1 MDIKRLI
8 EGFLGQGASPGQSG
22 SGATGGAQIPSS
34 AQIKDMIGRGL
45 SGLPS
50 GASSGIGGMP
60 GGLAGGAAA
69 GGLIA
74 LLMGSKKARKMGGKA
89 LTYGGLAVVGG
100 LAYKAWSDYKAN
112 QQGGQLQG
120 GAPQGTLQQA
130 TPVSVPQLSAP
141 PAGSAFD
148 LASQRDAEGVDMRLT
163 LVRAMIS
170 AANADGHIDQNEHAQ
185 IQQQIQTME
194 LAGDEKAFL
203 FDQLNAP
210 SDPIA
215 IARLSG
221 GEEQSAE
228 IYLASALALDVDTP
242 EEQRYLERLADALR
256 LPSELRAELDRH
268 VAAAKLG

>member
-1 MDIKRLI
+1 MDIKRLLD
-8 EGFLGQGASPGQSG
+8 GFLGQGGSQGASPGQG
-22 SGATGGAQIPSS
+22 GFGATGGSQMPGG

-45 SGLPS
+45 AGLPTGS
-50 GASSGIGGMP
+50 GSGM

-69 GGLIA
+69 GGVIA

-89 LTYGGLAVVGG
+89 LTYGGMAVVGG

-112 QQGGQLQG
+112 QQAGVQQG
-120 GAPQGTLQQA
+120 GAQGTLQQGS
-130 TPVSVPQLSAP
+130 PVSVPQLPAP

-148 LASQRDAEGVDMRLT
+148 LASQRDAEGADMRLT

-194 LAGDEKAFL
+194 LAADEKAFL

-242 EEQRYLERLADALR
+242 EEQRYLERLADALH
-256 LPSELRAELDRH
+256 LPAALRAELDRH
-268 VAAAKLG
+268 VSAAKQA

>member
-1 MDIKRLI
+1 MDIKRLLD
-8 EGFLGQGASPGQSG
+8 GFLGQGASLGQGDSPGQG
-22 SGATGGAQIPSS
+22 GPGATGG

-45 SGLPS
+45 AGLPTGS
-50 GASSGIGGMP
+50 GSGM

-89 LTYGGLAVVGG
+89 FTYGGLAVVGG

-112 QQGGQLQG
+112 QQGGVQQG
-120 GAPQGTLQQA
+120 GLQQGGLQGTLQQGGA
-130 TPVSVPQLSAP
+130 ASVPQLSAP

-148 LASQRDAEGVDMRLT
+148 LASQRDAEGADMRLT

-170 AANADGHIDQNEHAQ
+170 AAKADGHIDQNEHAQ

-194 LAGDEKAFL
+194 LAADEKAFL

-242 EEQRYLERLADALR
+242 EEQRYLERLADALH
-256 LPSELRAELDRH
+256 LPAGLRAELDRH
-268 VAAAKLG
+268 VAAAKQV

>member
-1 MDIKRLI
+1 MDIKRLLD
-8 EGFLGQGASPGQSG
+8 GFLGQAGAGEQAG
-22 SGATGGAQIPSS
+22 SGRAGGAQMPGGS
-34 AQIKDMIGRGL
+34 QIKDMISRGL

-50 GASSGIGGMP
+50 GTGSGIGGMP

-74 LLMGSKKARKMGGKA
+74 LLMGSKKARKIGGKA

-100 LAYKAWSDYKAN
+100 LAYKAWSDYKAG
-112 QQGGQLQG
+112 QQ
-120 GAPQGTLQQA
+120 GAPQLGG
-130 TPVSVPQLSAP
+130 PVSVPQLPAP
-141 PAGSAFD
+141 PAGGAFD
-148 LASQRDAEGVDMRLT
+148 LATQRDAEGADMRLT

-194 LAGDEKAFL
+194 LAADEKAFL

-215 IARLSG
+215 IARLAR

-242 EEQRYLERLADALR
+242 EEQRYLERLADALH
-256 LPSELRAELDRH
+256 LPAALRAELDRH
-268 VAAAKLG
+268 VAAAKQG

>member
-1 MDIKRLI
+1 MDIKRLL
-8 EGFLGQGASPGQSG
+8 EGFLGQGASLGQGGSG
-22 SGATGGAQIPSS
+22 STGSAQAPGG

-50 GASSGIGGMP
+50 AGGGLGGMT

-74 LLMGSKKARKMGGKA
+74 LLMGSKKARKMGGTA

-112 QQGGQLQG
+112 QQGGSQG
-120 GAPQGTLQQA
+120 PVQQGTLQQGS
-130 TPVSVPQLSAP
+130 PVSVPQLPAP

-148 LASQRDAEGVDMRLT
+148 LTSQRDAEGADMRLT

-194 LAGDEKAFL
+194 LAADEKAFL

-256 LPSELRAELDRH
+256 LPAALRAELDTH
-268 VAAAKLG
+268 VAAAKQG

>member
-1 MDIKRLI
+1 MDIKRLL
-8 EGFLGQGASPGQSG
+8 EGFLGQSG
-22 SGATGGAQIPSS
+22 SSATGGTQLPGG

-50 GASSGIGGMP
+50 GTGSGVGGMP

-112 QQGGQLQG
+112 QQGGS
-120 GAPQGTLQQA
+120 QGTLQQGN
-130 TPVSVPQLSAP
+130 PVSVPQLPAP
-141 PAGSAFD
+141 PAGGAFD
-148 LASQRDAEGVDMRLT
+148 LASQRDAEGEDMRLT

-194 LAGDEKAFL
+194 LAADEKAFL

-256 LPSELRAELDRH
+256 LPVALRAELDSH
-268 VAAAKLG
+268 IAAARQG